1 MRNHWYPRYKELRL
15 QDTASKQEQLPA
27 PVAEGRYKMLVIR
40 LEKRRAKLALETE
53 ISANEPILKTCT
65 LANSAIL
72 VLASNDV
79 GLEFEQNMATCGIV
93 KLLAINAMFEAEET
107 LGRMPR
113 YLSAQRSDD
122 YDIESVDATRN
133 LLFIEV
139 KGVVNG
145 KNSVKLSINKV
156 NIVRNSPHRF
166 WLDLVNVKVDKA
178 TAPMYVRSIDWSVH
192 GFGDTQITK
201 NLQQLLAAGK
211 EAQ

>member
-1 MRNHWYPRYKELRL
+1 
-15 QDTASKQEQLPA
+15 
-27 PVAEGRYKMLVIR
+27 
-40 LEKRRAKLALETE
+40 
-53 ISANEPILKTCT
+53 
-65 LANSAIL
+65 
-72 VLASNDV
+72 
-79 GLEFEQNMATCGIV
+79 
-93 KLLAINAMFEAEET
+93 

-139 KGVVNG
+139 KGVMNG

-156 NIVRNSPHRF
+156 NIGRNSPHRF
-166 WLDLVNVKVDKA
+166 WLVLVNVKVDKA

-192 GFGDTQITK
+192 GFGDTQISK